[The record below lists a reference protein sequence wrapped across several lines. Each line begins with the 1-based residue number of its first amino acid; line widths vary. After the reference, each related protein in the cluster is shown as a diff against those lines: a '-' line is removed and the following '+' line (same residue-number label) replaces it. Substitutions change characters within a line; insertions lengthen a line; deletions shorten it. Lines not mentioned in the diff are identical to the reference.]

1 MPEFLFFPLIF
12 KFLQEEINGFQSSLL
27 SRFAA
32 LFGMLALSLLT
43 IWVFIQGWRVLTGR
57 SREPMMALVG
67 DTLKAMLVIGIATGF
82 ASNSSDLYKSLTSG
96 LGEAIYGMVTNN
108 ADQSNKDMFESI
120 NASLDA
126 TSLAMNALTAV
137 SSAQTGGDGA
147 LEGESGMLRVMVML
161 GIGGPA
167 ITGGAMV
174 LMYEVGMAL
183 FVGLGPLF
191 IVCLMFDAT
200 KQLFSRW
207 LMYGAGMMFSLA
219 TLYVLSNIAMKL
231 MITVAGVQ
239 WATTQFQLANPA
251 GLRETAM
258 QTAGLGLILTT
269 MLITCPP
276 MAASFFQ
283 GMLAS
288 FSPYSAINANA
299 PQSGQPGPNGQPAG
313 SYMPAQAGRS
323 SQLDAVKYN
332 EIQQGRSV
340 RVLGSDNSTPAT
352 SSGSKGAHP
361 DPRNSGLS

>member
-1 MPEFLFFPLIF
+1 
-12 KFLQEEINGFQSSLL
+12 
-27 SRFAA
+27 
-32 LFGMLALSLLT
+32 
-43 IWVFIQGWRVLTGR
+43 
-57 SREPMMALVG
+57 
-67 DTLKAMLVIGIATGF
+67 
-82 ASNSSDLYKSLTSG
+82 
-96 LGEAIYGMVTNN
+96 
-108 ADQSNKDMFESI
+108 
-120 NASLDA
+120 
-126 TSLAMNALTAV
+126 
-137 SSAQTGGDGA
+137 
-147 LEGESGMLRVMVML
+147 
-161 GIGGPA
+161 
-167 ITGGAMV
+167 MV

-191 IVCLMFDAT
+191 IICLMFDAT

-251 GLRETAM
+251 GLREAAM

-313 SYMPAQAGRS
+313 SYMPAQMGRN
-323 SQLDAVKYN
+323 SQLDTIKN
-332 EIQQGRSV
+332 EHMQQGRNV
-340 RVLGSDNSTPAT
+340 NVLGSGNSTLTA

-361 DPRNSGLS
+361 DPQGSGAT

>member
-1 MPEFLFFPLIF
+1 MDFLFFPLIF
-12 KFLQEEINGFQSSLL
+12 KFLQEEIDGFQSGLL
-27 SRFAA
+27 NRFYSI
-32 LFGMLALSLLT
+32 FGVMALSILT
-43 IWVFIQGWRVLTGR
+43 IWVFIQGWRVVSGR

-67 DTLKAMLVIGIATGF
+67 DALKAILVIGIATGF
-82 ASNSSDLYKSLTSG
+82 AGNSSVLYKTMTTG
-96 LGEAIYGMVTNN
+96 LGEIIYGMVSNN
-108 ADQSNKDMFESI
+108 GGQSNEDMFESI
-120 NASLDA
+120 NKSLDA

-137 SSAQTGGDGA
+137 SSAQTGNDSE

-183 FVGLGPLF
+183 FVGLGPFF
-191 IVCLMFDAT
+191 IMCLLFDAT
-200 KQLFSRW
+200 KQMFSRW

-231 MITVAGVQ
+231 MIAVAGLQ

-251 GLRETAM
+251 GLREAAM

-288 FSPYSAINANA
+288 FSPYSAINANG
-299 PQSGQPGPNGQPAG
+299 PQGGQPGANGQPAG
-313 SYMPAQAGRS
+313 SYRPQQVGKD
-323 SQLDAVKYN
+323 SQ
-332 EIQQGRSV
+332 
-340 RVLGSDNSTPAT
+340 SDNNPRTDTHQLGILGGSGSGNSTASL
-352 SSGSKGAHP
+352 SSGSKAAHP
-361 DPRNSGLS
+361 DPQASSSS

>member
-1 MPEFLFFPLIF
+1 MPDFLFFPLIF
-12 KFLQEEINGFQSSLL
+12 EFLQEEINGFQSSLL
-27 SRFAA
+27 GRFAT

-43 IWVFIQGWRVLTGR
+43 IWVFIQGWRVMTGR

-82 ASNSSDLYKSLTSG
+82 AGNSSALYKSLTSG

-108 ADQSNKDMFESI
+108 ADQSNQDMFESI

-191 IVCLMFDAT
+191 IICLMFDAT

-251 GLRETAM
+251 GLREAAM

-313 SYMPAQAGRS
+313 SYMPRQADRDIVGTTNHS
-323 SQLDAVKYN
+323 ADSQHANKFHGKGGV
-332 EIQQGRSV
+332 
-340 RVLGSDNSTPAT
+340 NSPAP
-352 SSGSKGAHP
+352 SLSGAKAAHP
-361 DPRNSGLS
+361 DAQGSNLS

>member
-1 MPEFLFFPLIF
+1 MPDFLFFPLIF
-12 KFLQEEINGFQSSLL
+12 EFLQEEINGFQSSLL
-27 SRFAA
+27 GRFAT

-43 IWVFIQGWRVLTGR
+43 IWVFIQGWRVMTGR

-82 ASNSSDLYKSLTSG
+82 AGNSSALYRSLTSG

-137 SSAQTGGDGA
+137 SSAQTGGDGE

-191 IVCLMFDAT
+191 IICLMFDAT

-251 GLRETAM
+251 GLREAAM

-288 FSPYSAINANA
+288 FSPYSAINANS

-313 SYMPAQAGRS
+313 SYIPGQVGRATQHDKAPSAYTQQA
-323 SQLDAVKYN
+323 L
-332 EIQQGRSV
+332 SV
-340 RVLGSDNSTPAT
+340 SGQEAKSLTASASP
-352 SSGSKGAHP
+352 GSKAAHP
-361 DPRNSGLS
+361 NPQGLGPS